1 MMTGYNGEYVPK
13 TAGNL
18 LFVCE
23 MEAPQLLYFWQT
35 GIIFHGEK
43 PCTVAGRGVFTNVS
57 KLAIHSRGP

>member
-23 MEAPQLLYFWQT
+23 MEAPQLLYF
-35 GIIFHGEK
+35 
-43 PCTVAGRGVFTNVS
+43 GRQALFFTAKNHAQWLAEVF
-57 KLAIHSRGP
+57 LPM

>member
-18 LFVCE
+18 LLVCE

-43 PCTVAGRGVFTNVS
+43 PCTVVGRGVFTND
-57 KLAIHSRGP
+57 K